1 MQHPVNRLLFVRK
14 RMDLHINNKLA
25 LVTGSTLGIGK
36 AIAEKLLQEG
46 AQVIINGRS
55 QNRVDAVINQ
65 LRSVGKVYGVASDI
79 STADGCEELIS
90 KVRAI
95 GSIDIL
101 INNVGFFE
109 FKSFSETSDIDWQ
122 QVLDINVMSGVRLT
136 RAIMPAMLEKNWGRI
151 VFIASEAG
159 VKPNPEMI
167 HYSVSKAMQIALARG
182 LAELTK
188 GTKVTVNSALVAPTW
203 TEGVEVFLGK
213 IAESSNTSI
222 EKMKTDYFQADGV
235 TSLLQRFAT
244 TDEIADAVT
253 FLCSENASAING
265 SAQRIDGGIIRSIL

>member
-1 MQHPVNRLLFVRK
+1 
-14 RMDLHINNKLA
+14 MDLYVKNKLA

-36 AIAEKLLQEG
+36 AIAKKLLQEG

-55 QNRVDAVINQ
+55 QHHVDGVVDE
-65 LRSVGKVYGVASDI
+65 LRMLGKVYGVAADIATAIGSD
-79 STADGCEELIS
+79 ALIS

-95 GSIDIL
+95 GNIDIL
-101 INNVGFFE
+101 VNNVGFFE

-122 QVLDINVMSGVRLT
+122 QIFDINVMSGVRLA
-136 RAIMPAMLEKNWGRI
+136 RAIMPEMLARNWGRI
-151 VFIASEAG
+151 IFISSEAA
-159 VKPNPEMI
+159 VKPNPDMI
-167 HYSVSKAMQIALARG
+167 HYSVSKATQIALARG

-213 IAESSNTSI
+213 IAESSGTSI
-222 EKMKTDYFQADGV
+222 ESMKAEYFKAEGI

-244 TDEIADAVT
+244 TDEIADVVA